1 LHDTFFSGRSG
12 PHSDLE
18 IFKSKISPTYVN
30 ADMNI
35 NHSTRHIS
43 CIYKLRNE
51 IFPYPCFSVVAYAE
65 IRNHD
70 ALAVLINMPLY
81 FFYGKNICVE
91 PENTEEFIAY
101 WVTVIVVHL

>member
-1 LHDTFFSGRSG
+1 MIL
-12 PHSDLE
+12 
-18 IFKSKISPTYVN
+18 
-30 ADMNI
+30 
-35 NHSTRHIS
+35 NHSTRYIS

-51 IFPYPCFSVVAYAE
+51 SFPYPHFSFVAYAE
-65 IRNHD
+65 RRNHD
-70 ALAVLINMPLY
+70 ALAVLIKILLY